1 MASTFNSTLSIKNN
15 SFGSGSYE
23 LSTRKAEYKHSFSK
37 TLAAGSGASQIDFVM
52 TADGTIG
59 AGSSVTWDLD
69 DGTAIKDLFENLGAF
84 ATVKKIIV
92 ENTGTTNALTISGD
106 FCGISTQ
113 TISLPAG
120 GIFLWYFGAS
130 GKAVTTTTAD
140 EITLAS
146 TSGTNYE
153 IVVEG
158 VHA

>member
-106 FCGISTQ
+106 FCGIYPDNFS
-113 TISLPAG
+113 PCWG
-120 GIFLWYFGAS
+120 YFF
-130 GKAVTTTTAD
+130 
-140 EITLAS
+140 
-146 TSGTNYE
+146 
-153 IVVEG
+153 VVFWREWKG
-158 VHA
+158 CYNHNRG